1 MLVKIRGHP
10 FPKHMGAHPR
20 LTILEYQSKDG
31 NKQADGRRTGKN
43 WNYWYESSSHLPTI
57 YLSQWQ
63 GRGAFGSV
71 VKARNKIDS
80 RVYAGTVI
88 Y

>member
-1 MLVKIRGHP
+1 MSEHK
-10 FPKHMGAHPR
+10 F
-20 LTILEYQSKDG
+20 KDG
-31 NKQADGRRTGKN
+31 NRRADGRRTGKN
-43 WNYWYESSSHLPTI
+43 WNYWYELSSLDTLSTR

-80 RVYAGTVI
+80 RVYAGTAI
-88 Y
+88 YQPIAAQRHF